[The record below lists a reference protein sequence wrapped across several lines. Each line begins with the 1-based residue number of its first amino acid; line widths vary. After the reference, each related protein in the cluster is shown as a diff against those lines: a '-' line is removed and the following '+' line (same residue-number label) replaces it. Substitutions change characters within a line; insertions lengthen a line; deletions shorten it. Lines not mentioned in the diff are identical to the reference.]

1 VFDFEAVGPDGK
13 AHLMGDIFTATAPL
27 KLRAKVLGTD
37 AILQVDVIRN
47 NEFLYTQKPGT
58 KDVEFEYVDQAPK
71 TGTNWY
77 YLWVT
82 QLDRNLAWSS
92 PVWVTYGR

>member
-1 VFDFEAVGPDGK
+1 
-13 AHLMGDIFTATAPL
+13 
-27 KLRAKVLGTD
+27 VLGTD

-47 NEFLYTQKPGT
+47 NEFLYTLKPGT

-77 YLWVT
+77 YL
-82 QLDRNLAWSS
+82 
-92 PVWVTYGR
+92 